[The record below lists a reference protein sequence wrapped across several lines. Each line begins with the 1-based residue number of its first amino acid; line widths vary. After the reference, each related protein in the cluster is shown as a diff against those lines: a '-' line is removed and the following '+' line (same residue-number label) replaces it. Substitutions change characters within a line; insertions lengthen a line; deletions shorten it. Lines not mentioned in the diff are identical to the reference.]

1 MFNRL
6 RLIIKNNE
14 LQKENEA
21 LYEENKSN
29 REDIEDLEIQK
40 IHAKILAENT
50 LEQLNGL
57 EKIDSSGN
65 SEESKKKNRNVI
77 INNLRKQNI
86 DIINELSSKFGSD
99 R

>member
-6 RLIIKNNE
+6 KLIIKNNE
-14 LQKENEA
+14 LQKENKA
-21 LYEENKSN
+21 LYDENKLN
-29 REDIEDLEIQK
+29 REDIKDLTIQK
-40 IHAKILAENT
+40 IHAKILAERT
-50 LEQLNGL
+50 LEQLNELG
-57 EKIDSSGN
+57 KIDSSGN
-65 SEESKKKNRNVI
+65 SEESKKKSRNII